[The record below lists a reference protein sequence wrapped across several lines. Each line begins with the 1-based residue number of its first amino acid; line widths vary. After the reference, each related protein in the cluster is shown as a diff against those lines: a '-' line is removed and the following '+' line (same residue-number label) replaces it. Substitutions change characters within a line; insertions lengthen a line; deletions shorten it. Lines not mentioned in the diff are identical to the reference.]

1 MFGGKLSKESLHR
14 TFSQVK
20 HHISRG
26 YHSTKQF
33 LGHVDNGIRVAKH
46 IYSALAPAIEHYAG
60 GQVNKHVIRGLGGYE
75 QLRNKVMDSHD
86 TALNHVNQ
94 VVGGL
99 KGAGVHIGL

>member
-1 MFGGKLSKESLHR
+1 MFGGKFSKESFHR

-20 HHISRG
+20 NHMSRG

-46 IYSALAPAIEHYAG
+46 IYSALAPAIEHYTG